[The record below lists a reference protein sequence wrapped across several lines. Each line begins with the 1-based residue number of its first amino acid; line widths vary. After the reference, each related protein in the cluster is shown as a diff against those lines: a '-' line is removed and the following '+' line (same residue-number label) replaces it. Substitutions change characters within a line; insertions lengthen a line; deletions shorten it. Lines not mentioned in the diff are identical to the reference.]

1 MRNGAVVVF
10 AVLAAA
16 GRASLMSD
24 DSDNQSRPAEET
36 ENGALK
42 LIAGWQASCFL

>member
-10 AVLAAA
+10 SVLAAA

-24 DSDNQSRPAEET
+24 GSDSQSDQQRKQ
-36 ENGALK
+36 NGALK